1 MKETAY
7 RGRTQHRKRTRIR
20 TEETAGV
27 RNTDVRRWG
36 HGTPMGEA
44 TYRVSTKD
52 RKRTR
57 ERTKEPVGGRKNGLR
72 LWARGTH
79 SVPMDDPA

>member
-1 MKETAY
+1 
-7 RGRTQHRKRTRIR
+7 
-20 TEETAGV
+20 
-27 RNTDVRRWG
+27 
-36 HGTPMGEA
+36 MGEA
-44 TYRVSTKD
+44 TYRVPTKD

-57 ERTKEPVGGRKNGLR
+57 GRTEESVGGRKTGLR